1 MVWEPVEASPPG
13 DGVLRFK
20 RGVIFMSNIDKPS
33 DIHPLYG
40 VWINGVI
47 KRLRA
52 DIEVAERE
60 ARQGLQGGHLNPTQK
75 QEVEAALRALEQAE
89 RALGVAT

>member
-1 MVWEPVEASPPG
+1 MAEIG
-13 DGVLRFK
+13 
-20 RGVIFMSNIDKPS
+20 KPS

-47 KRLRA
+47 KQLRA
-52 DIEVAERE
+52 DIETAERE
-60 ARQGLQGGHLNPTQK
+60 AQQGLKSGHLNPTQK
-75 QEVEAALRALEQAE
+75 KEVEAALRALEQAE